1 MIKNV
6 NKISIIGGP
15 GSGKSTLATN
25 LGKELN
31 LPVCHIDSIHHLEN
45 WQVRDKQERDKI
57 ILEKVSEPK
66 WVMDGTYR
74 STLETR
80 IQNSDCVIFL
90 DYSTIAKIKGILTR
104 YLKNKG
110 KEKPD
115 IPGCKEKMSFTFLW
129 FTAKW
134 NHTKRKQLLS
144 ALERHNDR
152 EIVIFKNRRQLN
164 KWYKAEFGKEIEL

>member
-31 LPVCHIDSIHHLEN
+31 IPVCHIDSIHHLEN

-57 ILEKVSEPK
+57 ISEKISETK
-66 WVMDGTYR
+66 WIMDGTYR

-80 IQNSDCVIFL
+80 IQNSDCVIFF

-104 YLKNKG
+104 YFKNKG

-129 FTAKW
+129 FTVKW
-134 NHTKRKQLLS
+134 NYTKRKQVL
-144 ALERHNDR
+144 ATVERNNDR
-152 EIVIFKNRRQLN
+152 EIIIFKNRKQLN
-164 KWYKAEFGKEIEL
+164 KWYKEEFGKEIKL